1 MKYRILSP
9 DDLPLCSNNPKV
21 NTQAKVI
28 DYILRW
34 ARKYERQ
41 GYYLTA
47 QKERI
52 HWLELPYRVQIVR
65 WGIKGKITKMNVA
78 RVGYEATPNKLEQ
91 TKDKE
96 ETYEKIS

>member
-9 DDLPLCSNNPKV
+9 DNLPLCSNNPKV

-28 DYILRW
+28 DYILGW
-34 ARKYERQ
+34 ARRYERQ

-47 QKERI
+47 DRERI

-65 WGIKGKITKMNVA
+65 WGIKGKITEMNIA
-78 RVGYEATPNKLEQ
+78 RVGYEATPYKLEQ
-91 TKDKE
+91 RMKE
-96 ETYEKIS
+96 IYGHNIKR

>member
-9 DDLPLCSNNPKV
+9 DNLPLCSDEPKV

-28 DYILRW
+28 DYIFGW
-34 ARKYERQ
+34 ARRYERQ

-47 QKERI
+47 HREHI

-65 WGIKGKITKMNVA
+65 WGIKGKITEMKID
-78 RVGYEATPNKLEQ
+78 RVGYEATPRKLVD
-91 TKDKE
+91 KDKQ
-96 ETYEKIS
+96 K

>member
-9 DDLPLCSNNPKV
+9 DNLPICSDEPKV

-34 ARKYERQ
+34 ARKYEHQ

-47 QKERI
+47 HRERI
-52 HWLELPYRVQIVR
+52 HWLELPYRVPIVR

-91 TKDKE
+91 TK
-96 ETYEKIS
+96 ETICIQH